1 MGMMGGRSLRRP
13 KGAALWNPASR
24 RCTERTGDRARSGE
38 PYRGQGFVPPRGRNA
53 AQARFL
59 ATTALSGWF
68 VSTKVRQ
75 RTYCYY

>member
-53 AQARFL
+53 AQARLTAASIAPRPLLFA
-59 ATTALSGWF
+59 ATPIWI
-68 VSTKVRQ
+68 
-75 RTYCYY
+75 C